1 MKNFTTPNQRK
12 RIYKNVEYDMVNY
25 AIVFDGDGDLIAAFD
40 EDNKAV
46 EDIEILGRLED
57 VLCDNFN
64 EWVREYETDA
74 KDGLL

>member
-1 MKNFTTPNQRK
+1 MKHFTTPNQRK

-40 EDNKAV
+40 EDNKEV

-64 EWVREYETDA
+64 EWVREYETDV
-74 KDGLL
+74 KDGE

>member
-1 MKNFTTPNQRK
+1 MKKYSTPNQRK

-25 AIVFDGDGDLIAAFD
+25 AIVFDGDGDLIEAFD
-40 EDNKAV
+40 ENNKAV

-57 VLCDNFN
+57 VMCDNFE
-64 EWVREYETDA
+64 EWSREYETDA